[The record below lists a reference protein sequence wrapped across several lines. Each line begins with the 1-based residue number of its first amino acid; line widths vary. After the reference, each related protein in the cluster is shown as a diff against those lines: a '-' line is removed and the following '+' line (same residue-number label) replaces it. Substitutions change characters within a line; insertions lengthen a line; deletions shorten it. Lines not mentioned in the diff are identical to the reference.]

1 MKILRY
7 IVDYFKKI
15 RSRFRKSSRNK
26 GVIQRIEE
34 NKNKKLKEVDE
45 KLQTLST
52 QEDNKEQVEQA
63 IKEKTSIE
71 IGKELPQAI
80 KEPIFDLAEIEN
92 EVSLLNQR
100 LFDIDV
106 RKQSISSI
114 QVEQNLESDKAFDRL
129 EELIQGIN
137 NENNINSNTDVFKGF
152 DDNKTKVDSFFEEF
166 RLIKIYRKREEKRE
180 LEEQVKRQ
188 KVNDILSQIDQAL
201 KSEKLDQAKQNI
213 RIAGRTILGLR
224 SPQQKTKFQKRLSK
238 LTEELRRKEIQ
249 AEEKRQREKLERE
262 RKEAERK
269 IRAEEKRREEERKR
283 KKAEEEKQKKKE
295 QELRDRENKRKKQLQ
310 GLLTKKSNWEEF
322 RNVLQENGITTFY
335 HFTDRINIESIK
347 TNGGL
352 YSWYHCDRNNIYII
366 KSGGDSLSRDL
377 DTRYRL
383 QDYVRL
389 SFCNDHP
396 MQYRLSQS
404 GYDLVLLRVAVD
416 VAYFEHTSFSDINAT
431 DSNHSHGSTI
441 SDLRRI
447 NFAATKRSYVRRD
460 DPEFKHHQA
469 EILVKTWIPL
479 EYITNIN
486 QF

>member
-1 MKILRY
+1 MNIFKY
-7 IVDYFKKI
+7 IVGYFKKI

-34 NKNKKLKEVDE
+34 NKNKKLNEVDE

-63 IKEKTSIE
+63 INEKTSIE
-71 IGKELPQAI
+71 IDKELPQAI
-80 KEPIFDLAEIEN
+80 KEPIFDLVEIEN
-92 EVSLLNQR
+92 EVKLLNQK
-100 LFDIDV
+100 LFEINAQ
-106 RKQSISSI
+106 KQKTGSI
-114 QVEQNLESDKAFDRL
+114 QVPSKSKSDEGIVRL
-129 EELIQGIN
+129 EKFFEELSNETNIQVN
-137 NENNINSNTDVFKGF
+137 TNIFNDLNDKKIDVE
-152 DDNKTKVDSFFEEF
+152 SFFEEF

-180 LEEQVKRQ
+180 REEQVKRQ
-188 KVNDILSQIDQAL
+188 KVNAILSQIDQTL
-201 KSEKLDQAKQNI
+201 KLEKLDQTRQNV
-213 RIAGRTILGLR
+213 RIAERAILGLR
-224 SPQQKTKFQKRLSK
+224 GSKQKTKFQKRLSTLVEVFRK
-238 LTEELRRKEIQ
+238 KEIEIE
-249 AEEKRQREKLERE
+249 AERQRKKLERDK
-262 RKEAERK
+262 KEAERK
-269 IRAEEKRREEERKR
+269 RKEEEKRREEKQKR
-283 KKAEEEKQKKKE
+283 KKAEEEKRRKKE
-295 QELRDRENKRKKQLQ
+295 QELRNKESERKKQLQ
-310 GLLTKKSNWEEF
+310 GLLTKKPNWEEF

-347 TNGGL
+347 NNGGL

-416 VAYFEHTSFSDINAT
+416 VAYFEYTAFSDINAT

-441 SDLRRI
+441 SDLKRI
-447 NFAATKRSYVRRD
+447 NFSATKRSYVRRED
-460 DPEFKHHQA
+460 SEFKQHQA